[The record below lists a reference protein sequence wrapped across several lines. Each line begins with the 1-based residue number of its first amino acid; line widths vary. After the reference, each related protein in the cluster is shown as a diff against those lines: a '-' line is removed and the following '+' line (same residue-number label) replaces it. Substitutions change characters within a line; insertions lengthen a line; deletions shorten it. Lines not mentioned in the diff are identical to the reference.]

1 MNQLQGEIDAELGGE
16 PGSKVQFLGINETGL
31 ESGNSSVT
39 NGRSLP
45 WLQDTADQQVWKSWG
60 IAFRD
65 VVILDAENRPITVY
79 NVTTYNLAVAEN
91 YAALKQIMLD
101 AAAKLP

>member
-1 MNQLQGEIDAELGGE
+1 MNQMQSEIDAELGGD

-31 ESGNSSVT
+31 ESGNSYIT
-39 NGRSLP
+39 TGRNIP
-45 WLQDTADQQVWKSWG
+45 WLQDTAEQQVWKSWG
-60 IAFRD
+60 ITFRD
-65 VVILDAENRPITVY
+65 VVILDAENRPIKVY